1 MTASDNRLV
10 YGRTTAAERGIVTT
24 YEQTWPEIVELFR
37 EPVRRK
43 ITVAQYQAMNP
54 KGRAHSKNTGL
65 FLGGRCDAGTRRDS
79 TLVSRSIVNLD
90 LDDHCDAIWEDLD
103 LIGELPALRGL
114 AYLVHTTRSHTEDA
128 PKMRIL
134 VPLSREVTPAE
145 YEPVARALAQMLDE
159 TMQAAA
165 RESYT
170 PAQGMYFPSVSSD
183 QDYRFVTVEGD
194 FFDPDVALAKYPADD
209 ASTWPKKAREVTTEY
224 VAGRRMTHPE
234 EKKAQAPI
242 IAAVHRAYHPADFI
256 DEFLGDI
263 YVQSGDRYFPVGAT
277 GAPSVRIYDDAF
289 IQSDHGSDPAV
300 GQHNTFDLGRIHLFR
315 HLDEDYDTAGISPVE
330 WPSYKAMVEF
340 MLTHDAVREALAE
353 VEAEIAAERNAN
365 MAGLL
370 DELDDDDDDDDEPE
384 DDLIGASDEEDDLIG
399 APEPE
404 KKALTIEDVLR
415 KVRKSI
421 AKAKS
426 LDDLERRLDIIRAF
440 PLTDFR
446 DLHRDLVA
454 VDVQKAFA
462 ELAGEK
468 ITKAVARK
476 MLAPTVEN
484 LRDQMA
490 DQPLPEWVK
499 DWVYVTSTNTFLNL
513 DTKEVLTK
521 EGFNG
526 RFNKEAGD
534 QFGSSD
540 MGLTKL
546 TAFDA
551 ATQIFCIPMPYA
563 TKFHPGR
570 PALFVDEGVAYA
582 NTYRS
587 VLVETGGYKGYKG
600 VKLLKRL
607 LADMFPDPRHQ
618 ALALDFFAHCVKFPE
633 RKLKYA
639 LLIKGCEDEGKSLLA
654 KLMRKLLGRRNFAI
668 AGPDQL
674 KEKFNGWAYEK
685 LFCVVEEIK
694 IGGREAHEV
703 LNKVKTIITNDEIS
717 IRRMQKDAATEL
729 NFCNMYLTTNYEDC
743 LPLEEDNSRYLV
755 LFTRFRTNQ
764 EVKDWRAA
772 RIAEEGTDYVRDLWD
787 HIEERPHQFL
797 EFFSSYEFSEHY
809 VEGGRAP
816 DTPFKKAMAEDS
828 KSEERLLLE
837 QMLEDGTSP
846 AITGDML
853 VWSAFKTELDR
864 AGIGASLK
872 GRGVSTF
879 LKPMGFVRARETS
892 VMIDGKKRKVMAWT
906 RNTELLGE
914 GDRLTQ
920 EGLELA
926 RNAIIE
932 HEELDD
938 VESLADNVIRMR
950 R

>member
-1 MTASDNRLV
+1 MTGSLKRFV
-10 YGRTTAAERGIVTT
+10 YGRTTAAERGVIVT
-24 YEQTWPEIVELFR
+24 YEHPWPHIVDLFR

-43 ITVAQYQAMNP
+43 ITVEQYLAMDP

-65 FLGGRCDAGTRRDS
+65 FFGGRCNDGHRSDS
-79 TLVSRSIVNLD
+79 SLASRSIVNLD
-90 LDDHCDAIWEDLD
+90 LDDHCEAVWDDFS
-103 LIGELPALRGL
+103 LIGELPAFSGL
-114 AYLVHTTRSHTEDA
+114 TYLIHTTRSHTAET

-134 VPLSREVTPAE
+134 VPLAREVTPAE
-145 YEPVARALAQMLDE
+145 YEPVARALAEMLDSS
-159 TMQAAA
+159 MQAVA

-183 QDYRFVTVEGD
+183 QEYHFAALDGE
-194 FFDPDVALAKYPADD
+194 FFNPDAALAKYPADD
-209 ASTWPKKAREVTTEY
+209 ASTWPKKAKEKTSVY
-224 VAGRRMTHPE
+224 VAGRKMTHPE
-234 EKKAQAPI
+234 DKKAQAPI
-242 IAAVHRAYHPADFI
+242 IAAVHRAFHPCDFI
-256 DEFLGDI
+256 EEFLGDV
-263 YVQSGDRYFPVGAT
+263 YVPSGDRYFPVGAT

-315 HLDEDYDTAGISPVE
+315 HLDEDYDTAGMSPAD

-340 MLTHDAVREALAE
+340 MLERPEVREALVQ
-353 VEAEIAAERNAN
+353 VEAEVAAERNAN

-370 DELDDDDDDDDEPE
+370 DELDDDIDDDEAE
-384 DDLIGASDEEDDLIG
+384 DDLIGGEPEDDLIG
-399 APEPE
+399 APEP
-404 KKALTIEDVLR
+404 KKGALTIEDVLS

-421 AKAKS
+421 GNAKS
-426 LDDLERRLDIIRAF
+426 LNDLERRLDIIRAF
-440 PLTDFR
+440 PLSDFR

-462 ELAGEK
+462 ALAGEK
-468 ITKAVARK
+468 ITKAAARK

-490 DQPLPEWVK
+490 DQPLPSWLEN
-499 DWVYVTSTNTFLNL
+499 WVYITSENKFLNL
-513 DTKEVLTK
+513 DTKEVLSK

-526 RFNKEAGD
+526 RYNKETGD
-534 QFGSSD
+534 QFGASD
-540 MGLTKL
+540 MGLAKL

-551 ATQIFCIPMPYA
+551 ATQIFCVPMPYA
-563 TKFHPGR
+563 TRFHPGK
-570 PALFVDEGVAYA
+570 PGMFSEEGVFYA

-587 VLVETGGYKGYKG
+587 VLVESGGYKGREG
-600 VKLLKRL
+600 VKLLLRL
-607 LADMFPDPRHQ
+607 LADMFPCKDHQ
-618 ALALDFFAHCVKFPE
+618 SMALDFFAHCVKHPE
-633 RKLKYA
+633 KKLKYA
-639 LLIKGCEDEGKSLLA
+639 LLIKGSENEGKSLLA
-654 KLMRKLLGRRNFAI
+654 NLMRKLLGRRNFAI
-668 AGPDQL
+668 VGPDQL

-694 IGGREAHEV
+694 IGGKEAHEV

-717 IRRMQKDAATEL
+717 IRRMQKDATTES

-772 RIAEEGTDYVRDLWD
+772 RIAAEGTDYVRDLWD

-797 EFFSSYEFSEHY
+797 EFFNGYEFSEHY
-809 VEGGRAP
+809 NTEGGRAP
-816 DTPFKKAMAEDS
+816 DTPFKRQMAEDG

-837 QMLEDGTSP
+837 QMLEDGANPS
-846 AITGDML
+846 ITDRML
-853 VWSAFKTELDR
+853 LWSSFRTELDR
-864 AGIGASLK
+864 QGLGAHLR

-879 LKPMGFVRARETS
+879 LKPMGFVRARETF
-892 VMIDGKKRKVMAWT
+892 VAIDGKKRKVQAWT
-906 RNTELLGE
+906 RDTSLLGE
-914 GDRLTQ
+914 GDRLTS
-920 EGLELA
+920 EGRELA
-926 RNAIIE
+926 RTALIE

-938 VESLADNVIRMR
+938 LESLAGNVVRMR
-950 R
+950 H